1 MPTRRRLLSGVA
13 LASVGLGGC
22 LSLGSSGAS
31 ARIADVSVLMLY
43 DEPVTLDIRIAS
55 DDEVLLDETY
65 SFEPDAGDESTFGR
79 VFDEPWMDEP
89 GQFELTIDASTTDET
104 VTREIPNRGPG
115 CYGVIVRVHSDGTV
129 DVPMDA
135 EAAGC

>member
-22 LSLGSSGAS
+22 LSLGRSS
-31 ARIADVSVLMLY
+31 ARIADVTVLSLY
-43 DEPVTLDIRIAS
+43 DEPVTLDVQIAS
-55 DDEVLLDETY
+55 GGDILLDETY
-65 SFEPDAGDESTFGR
+65 SFEPDDGDESTAGSAI
-79 VFDEPWMDEP
+79 DEPWMDEL
-89 GQFELTIDASTTDET
+89 GQFELTVDASTTDET
-104 VTREIPNRGPG
+104 VTRAIPNRGSG
-115 CYGVIVRVHSDGTV
+115 CYGVVVRVRSDGTV